1 MELWLTEPEV
11 ELLREMLVADHKA
24 LLREIARTDNRTM
37 REGLK
42 RREELLEGVLD
53 KLGST
58 VLKAS

>member
-42 RREELLEGVLD
+42 RRDELLEGVLD

>member
-1 MELWLTEPEV
+1 MELRLTEAEV
-11 ELLREMLVADHKA
+11 ELLREMLDADHKA
-24 LLREIARTDNRTM
+24 LLREIARTDNRMM

-42 RREELLEGVLD
+42 TREDLLKGVLD